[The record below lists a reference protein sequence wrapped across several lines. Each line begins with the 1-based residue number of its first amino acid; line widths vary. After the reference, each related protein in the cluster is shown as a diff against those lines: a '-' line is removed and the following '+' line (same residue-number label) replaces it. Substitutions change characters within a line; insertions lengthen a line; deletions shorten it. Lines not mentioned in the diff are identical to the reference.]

1 MSTLRA
7 EIFGDIDRMDAHAW
21 AAHLAPDAVLRFANH
36 DPVHGREACEDAAS
50 QMLDG
55 LASISH
61 DRLEQWKH
69 GDATI
74 VEASVTC
81 RRPGGQEITM
91 PMVTIYRENARHKIS
106 DYRVYIDPTP
116 MHG

>member
-21 AAHLAPDAVLRFANH
+21 AAHLAPDAVLRFANA
-36 DPVHGREACEDAAS
+36 DPVHGREACEAALRR
-50 QMLDG
+50 MLDR

-81 RRPGGQEITM
+81 RRPGGEPVTM
-91 PMVTIYRENARHKIS
+91 PLVTIYRENTRHQIF
-106 DYRVYIDPTP
+106 DYRVYMDTTP
-116 MHG
+116 IRV